1 MKEPRIGS
9 KESLEGKGKPRRP
22 APIPHSFIIPICK
35 RKMKNLSVGDG
46 EEKMGSEE
54 NNISETANP
63 DFEAYL
69 IELIGLLFCLFT
81 SRIFIILSCTDVLY
95 LQMIW
100 YPCLGL

>member
-1 MKEPRIGS
+1 MLLLFLVKEPRLGT

-22 APIPHSFIIPICK
+22 APIPHSFIMPICK
-35 RKMKNLSVGDG
+35 RKMKNLGVGDG

-54 NNISETANP
+54 NSISETANP

-81 SRIFIILSCTDVLY
+81 SRIL
-95 LQMIW
+95 
-100 YPCLGL
+100 